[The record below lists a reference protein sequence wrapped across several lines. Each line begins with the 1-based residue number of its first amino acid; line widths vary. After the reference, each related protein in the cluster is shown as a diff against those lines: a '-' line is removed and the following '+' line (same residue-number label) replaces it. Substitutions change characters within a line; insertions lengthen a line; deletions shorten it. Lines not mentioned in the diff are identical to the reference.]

1 MGQILV
7 IEDQNGLLSFLRET
21 LILMGYEVKTA
32 HDGEEGIKLF
42 DDREDFNLV
51 ITDIRM
57 PRKDGNAVAKHIRSS
72 HKPDTPIVA
81 ITGFGE
87 DIEKGLFDISL
98 LKPFKVQALMGAIRS
113 LT

>member
-1 MGQILV
+1 MGNILV
-7 IEDQNGLLSFLRET
+7 IEDQEGLLKFLRET
-21 LILMGYEVKTA
+21 LLLMGYDVKTA
-32 HDGEEGIKLF
+32 HDGEEGIELF
-42 DDREDFNLV
+42 DNREDFNLV

-57 PRKDGNAVAKHIRSS
+57 PRKDGNAVAKHIRNS

-87 DIEKGLFDISL
+87 DIEKGLFNVSL
-98 LKPFKVQALMGAIRS
+98 LKPFKVQALVGAIES